1 MHGFSGL
8 LSVLRLYCP
17 RPRGTRRR
25 TLMRLI
31 DAWRLSRIPYG
42 EVAYRS
48 IAQTRN
54 GMWWGSFGKRDP
66 EKAMQSDTEFILRA
80 LRIARFDKVV
90 VGVVSVFASLLPFW
104 WSLSG
109 STANSIVGAVSL
121 SLATSFA
128 FVMLYAVQTLSSF
141 LSAESWTCL
150 STLPLAKQD
159 LSMITLFSFV
169 RTVDYMVLGAV
180 ASQVIV
186 VAFLT
191 ASLFAAAATLL
202 ASAVNM
208 LLAVTLSLWFSRLFY
223 GNMARGGRS
232 RRGTLLRIAF
242 LGLWGLLLVS
252 LGFLFSAASYLMPYL
267 NNVLIGGE
275 HGIGS
280 ALAAVY
286 PFSLAIVVAGSTGPG
301 VASPLLATALV
312 AAAFY
317 AGLSAYL
324 LRWSLG
330 TIREMSQASGISHH
344 FAKAGDFLLRVRSPL
359 FGYVWKDLRASSR
372 NPATAF
378 FYALPVFETVVVLL
392 STMSLPVL
400 RASIVLVATAMG
412 GAFTLFMP
420 LGLLNAEGGGLSYT
434 IGLPVKVS
442 TIVSAKAVISTL
454 AFLPVPL
461 VMVALALFRPV
472 TSSFILLLP
481 LVVVASAAAG
491 SLVEVWLFLGV
502 SAETR
507 TSAVLHDMVRLLA
520 GVSLMLLP
528 ELAYAGAYIV
538 SFDHAL
544 SVLAGAVIAAFE
556 LGAVVLLVRHPR

>member
-1 MHGFSGL
+1 
-8 LSVLRLYCP
+8 
-17 RPRGTRRR
+17 
-25 TLMRLI
+25 
-31 DAWRLSRIPYG
+31 
-42 EVAYRS
+42 
-48 IAQTRN
+48 
-54 GMWWGSFGKRDP
+54 
-66 EKAMQSDTEFILRA
+66 
-80 LRIARFDKVV
+80 
-90 VGVVSVFASLLPFW
+90 
-104 WSLSG
+104 
-109 STANSIVGAVSL
+109 
-121 SLATSFA
+121 
-128 FVMLYAVQTLSSF
+128 
-141 LSAESWTCL
+141 
-150 STLPLAKQD
+150 LAKPD

-191 ASLFAAAATLL
+191 SSLLIAAATLV

-232 RRGTLLRIAF
+232 RRGTLLRVAF

-252 LGFLFSAASYLMPYL
+252 LGFLFNGASYLMPYL
-267 NNVLIGGE
+267 NSVLVGGAD
-275 HGIGS
+275 GIGS

-286 PFSLAIVVAGSTGPG
+286 PFSLAIVVAGSTGSAI
-301 VASPLLATALV
+301 ASPLLATAFF
-312 AAAFY
+312 AAALY
-317 AGLSAYL
+317 AGLAAYL

-330 TIREMSQASGISHH
+330 TIREMSQASGASRH
-344 FAKAGDFLLRVRSPL
+344 FARAGDFLLRVRSPL
-359 FGYVWKDLRASSR
+359 FGYIWKDLRASSR

-378 FYALPVFETVVVLL
+378 FYALPVFEAVVVLL

-412 GAFTLFMP
+412 GTFTLFMP

-434 IGLPVKVS
+434 QGLPVKVS

-454 AFLPVPL
+454 AFVPVPL
-461 VMVALALFRPV
+461 VMMTLALFKHV
-472 TSSFILLLP
+472 TSSFVLLLP
-481 LVVVASAAAG
+481 IEVVASAAAG

-528 ELAYAGAYIV
+528 LLAYTGAYIV
-538 SFDHAL
+538 SFDHAV
-544 SVLAGAVIAAFE
+544 SVLAGAVIAASE
-556 LGAVVLLVRHPR
+556 LAGVVLLVRRSR

>member
-1 MHGFSGL
+1 
-8 LSVLRLYCP
+8 
-17 RPRGTRRR
+17 
-25 TLMRLI
+25 MRLA
-31 DAWRLSRIPYG
+31 DAWRMSRIPYG

-54 GMWWGSFGKRDP
+54 GLWWGSFGKRDP
-66 EKAMQSDTEFILRA
+66 EKAVQSDAEFILRA
-80 LRIARFDKVV
+80 LRIARFDKVI
-90 VGVVSVFASLLPFW
+90 VGVVAIFASLLPFW
-104 WSLSG
+104 SSLSG
-109 STANSIVGAVSL
+109 STTSSIAGAVSL
-121 SLATSFA
+121 SLSTSFA

-150 STLPLAKQD
+150 STLPLSKPD

-186 VAFLT
+186 MAFLT
-191 ASLFAAAATLL
+191 TSLLGAATTLV
-202 ASAVNM
+202 ASAINM

-232 RRGTLLRIAF
+232 KRGTLLRVTF

-252 LGFLFSAASYLMPYL
+252 LGFLFSGTNYMMPFL
-267 NNVLIGGE
+267 NNVLAGGAN
-275 HGIGS
+275 GIGS

-286 PFSLAIVVAGSTGPG
+286 PFSLAIVVAGSAGYT

-312 AAAFY
+312 ATALY
-317 AGLSAYL
+317 VGLAAYL

-330 TIREMSQASGISHH
+330 TIREMSQSSGTSRH
-344 FAKAGDFLLRVRSPL
+344 FARAGDFLLKVRSPL
-359 FGYVWKDLRASSR
+359 FGYIWKDLRASSR

-378 FYALPVFETVVVLL
+378 FYALPVFETLVVLL
-392 STMSLPVL
+392 STMNLPVL

-434 IGLPVKVS
+434 QGLPVKVS

-454 AFLPVPL
+454 AFVPVPL
-461 VMVALALFRPV
+461 IMVALALFKPV
-472 TSSFILLLP
+472 TSPFVLLLP
-481 LVVVASAAAG
+481 IEVVASAAAG
-491 SLVEVWLFLGV
+491 SLVEVWLFLGI

-528 ELAYAGAYIV
+528 ELAYTGAYIM

-544 SVLAGAVIAAFE
+544 SVMVGAVIAASE
-556 LGAVVLLVRHPR
+556 LWGVVLLVRRPR

>member
-1 MHGFSGL
+1 MKL
-8 LSVLRLYCP
+8 
-17 RPRGTRRR
+17 T
-25 TLMRLI
+25 
-31 DAWRLSRIPYG
+31 DAWRMSRIPYG

-54 GMWWGSFGKRDP
+54 GLWWGSFGKRDP
-66 EKAMQSDTEFILRA
+66 ERAMQSDSEFILRS
-80 LRIARFDKVV
+80 LRIARFDKVI
-90 VGVVSVFASLLPFW
+90 VGAVSVFASLLPFW
-104 WSLSG
+104 SSFSS
-109 STANSIVGAVSL
+109 STAYSVVGAVSL

-141 LSAESWTCL
+141 LSAESWSFL
-150 STLPLAKQD
+150 STLPLAKPD

-169 RTVDYMVLGAV
+169 RTVDYMVLGAIG
-180 ASQVIV
+180 SQVLV
-186 VAFLT
+186 VAFIT
-191 ASLFAAAATLL
+191 GSIFAAVATFV

-242 LGLWGLLLVS
+242 LALWGLLLVS
-252 LGFLFSAASYLMPYL
+252 LGFLFNGASYLMPYL
-267 NNVLIGGE
+267 NSVLIGGTS
-275 HGIGS
+275 GVMS

-286 PFSLAIVVAGSTGPG
+286 PFSLAIVVAAAKGSPVT
-301 VASPLLATALV
+301 SEILATALI
-312 AAAFY
+312 AAALY
-317 AGLSAYL
+317 AGLAAYL
-324 LRWSLG
+324 LRWSMG
-330 TIREMSQASGISHH
+330 TIREMSQASGVSRH
-344 FAKAGDFLLRVRSPL
+344 FARAGDFLLKIRNPL
-359 FGYVWKDLRASSR
+359 SGYVWKDLRASSR

-378 FYALPVFETVVVLL
+378 FYALPVFEAVVVLL

-420 LGLLNAEGGGLSYT
+420 LGLLNAEGSGLSYT
-434 IGLPVKVS
+434 QSLPVRVS

-454 AFLPVPL
+454 AFVPVPL
-461 VMVALALFRPV
+461 VIVAMALFRPI
-472 TSSFILLLP
+472 TSPIVLLLP
-481 LVVVASAAAG
+481 LEVVASAAAG
-491 SLVEVWLFLGV
+491 SLMEVWLFLGV

-528 ELAYAGAYIV
+528 LLAYTGAYIV

-544 SVLAGAVIAAFE
+544 SAVAGGVIAASE